1 MQIEFVIL
9 FTPMGPPV
17 DNTPLP
23 PDREQLRVT
32 GAAVGLGCSI
42 VVTLVGLIAGGVA
55 LDRYFGTAPTLTFI
69 GIALAL
75 IAAGYEL
82 FELAKLG
89 QKDRSAGPLG
99 RRLTKMTGRTE
110 GSAAPPA
117 PGRRE
122 NMRMDGE
129 E

>member
-1 MQIEFVIL
+1 
-9 FTPMGPPV
+9 V
-17 DNTPLP
+17 DKSPLP
-23 PDREQLRVT
+23 PDREQMRVT

-55 LDRYFGTAPTLTFI
+55 LDQYFGTAPTLTFI

-82 FELAKLG
+82 FELARLG
-89 QKDRSAGPLG
+89 RADRPAGPLG

-110 GSAAPPA
+110 GSATPPA

>member
-1 MQIEFVIL
+1 M
-9 FTPMGPPV
+9 
-17 DNTPLP
+17 
-23 PDREQLRVT
+23 T

-75 IAAGYEL
+75 VAAGYEL
-82 FELAKLG
+82 FELARLG
-89 QKDRSAGPLG
+89 RTDRPAGPLG
-99 RRLTKMTGRTE
+99 RRLTQAAGRTNE
-110 GSAAPPA
+110 KATPLA

-122 NMRMDGE
+122 QVRMDGE

>member
-1 MQIEFVIL
+1 M
-9 FTPMGPPV
+9 
-17 DNTPLP
+17 
-23 PDREQLRVT
+23 RVT

-89 QKDRSAGPLG
+89 QKDRPAGPLG
-99 RRLTKMTGRTE
+99 RRLTTMMGQSNE
-110 GSAAPPA
+110 SATPPA

>member
-1 MQIEFVIL
+1 M
-9 FTPMGPPV
+9 
-17 DNTPLP
+17 
-23 PDREQLRVT
+23 RAT

-42 VVTLVGLIAGGVA
+42 VVTLVGLIGGGVA
-55 LDRYFGTAPTLTFI
+55 LDQYFGTAPTLTFI
-69 GIALAL
+69 GLALAL

-82 FELAKLG
+82 VELAKVG
-89 QKDRSAGPLG
+89 RTDRPAGPLG
-99 RRLTKMTGRTE
+99 RRLMHMTTGRTSR
-110 GSAAPPA
+110 SATPPA